1 MVQQNDNSIQV
12 QWSDNHRSDYQLDWL
27 KLRDFDLENRKKYL
41 EEIYRPKS
49 SHWNKQNFTQTLQ
62 KFDYMDIMNKDQGI
76 LHVVFCVDF
85 VEN

>member
-49 SHWNKQNFTQTLQ
+49 SHWNKQNFTQTLRSQ
-62 KFDYMDIMNKDQGI
+62 KEFLVYDDREEAKNQR
-76 LHVVFCVDF
+76 
-85 VEN
+85 N